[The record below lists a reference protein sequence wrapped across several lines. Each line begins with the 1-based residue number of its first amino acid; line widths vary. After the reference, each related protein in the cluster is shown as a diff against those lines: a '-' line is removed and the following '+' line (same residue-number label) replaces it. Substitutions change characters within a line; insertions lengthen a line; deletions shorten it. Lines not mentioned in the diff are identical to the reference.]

1 MRLAL
6 AALAVITLAPGALH
20 AGDAENR
27 KAEIGVG
34 IVGLSVY
41 SQEGETITVLGA
53 PNTTFVAPASVY
65 ASFFVTPRLALE
77 PQLGVLYVSQDGE
90 SYHIATFAGQVGYFF
105 KGRERPS
112 PYVFG
117 RGSFTNVGGDDDS
130 DTGSSFGGGLGY
142 RFPVGG
148 RALLRLEGRF
158 DHRLEDDFNSDAN
171 TFSVSL
177 SLGMTL

>member
-1 MRLAL
+1 MRVAL
-6 AALAVITLAPGALH
+6 AALAAIILAPGALH
-20 AGDAENR
+20 AGEAENR
-27 KAEIGVG
+27 NAEVGVG

-53 PNTTFVAPASVY
+53 PNGTVFTPAAVY

-77 PQLGVLYVSQDGE
+77 PQLGVVYVSGDDE
-90 SYHIATFAGQVGYFF
+90 SFHIATFAGQVGYFF
-105 KGRERPS
+105 KGKERPS

-117 RGSFTNVGGDDDS
+117 RGSFTNAGGAGDS
-130 DTGSSFGGGLGY
+130 DTSSSFGGGLGY
-142 RFPVGG
+142 RFPLGG

-158 DHRLEDDFNSDAN
+158 DHRLEGDFDSGAN

-177 SLGMTL
+177 SLGMAL

>member
-6 AALAVITLAPGALH
+6 AALAVITLAPRALH
-20 AGDAENR
+20 AGEAENR
-27 KAEIGVG
+27 KAEVGVG

-41 SQEGETITVLGA
+41 SQEGETITTLGVPSA
-53 PNTTFVAPASVY
+53 TFVTPAAVY
-65 ASFFVTPRLALE
+65 ASFFVTPSLALE
-77 PQLGVLYVSQDGE
+77 PQLGVVYVSGDDA
-90 SYHIATFAGQVGYFF
+90 SFHIATLAGQVDYFF

-117 RGSFTNVGGDDDS
+117 RGSFSNVGGDGDS
-130 DTGSSFGGGLGY
+130 DSSSSFGGGLGY

-158 DHRLEDDFNSDAN
+158 DHRLENDFDSGAN

-177 SLGMTL
+177 SLGLAL

>member
-6 AALAVITLAPGALH
+6 AALAVITLVPGALH
-20 AGDAENR
+20 AGEAEDR
-27 KAEIGVG
+27 KAELGVG
-34 IVGLSVY
+34 IVGVSVY
-41 SQEGETITVLGA
+41 SQEGETVTTLGA
-53 PNTTFVAPASVY
+53 PNGSFFAPASVY

-77 PQLGVLYVSQDGE
+77 PQLGVVYVSGGD
-90 SYHIATFAGQVGYFF
+90 SSFHIATFAGQVDYFF

-117 RGSFTNVGGDDDS
+117 RGSLITAGGEGDS
-130 DTGSSFGGGLGY
+130 DTSSSFGGGLGY

-158 DHRLEDDFNSDAN
+158 DHRLESDFDSGAN
-171 TFSVSL
+171 IFSVAV
-177 SLGMTL
+177 SLGIGL